1 MAIRRANLSPEF
13 EEQERHKS
21 NLIVEANLL
30 KAQGNYVLASERFAE
45 AADIE
50 DTLATHLWVLDN
62 SEKAFAHAFSALSC
76 WAQAGDLHRAHMA
89 GLALLGRAGITAANK
104 QKLQAYLQTLTQ
116 RTIEWMRH
124 WHGVPPIA
132 AD

>member
-1 MAIRRANLSPEF
+1 MATKRMNLSPEF
-13 EEQERHKS
+13 QEQERQKS
-21 NLIVEANLL
+21 NLILEANLL
-30 KAQGNYVLASERFAE
+30 KAQGNYVLASELFAE
-45 AADIE
+45 AAHIE
-50 DTLATHLWVLDN
+50 EMLAADLWVQAD

-89 GLALLGRAGITAANK
+89 GLALLGRSEITAVNK
-104 QKLQAYLQTLTQ
+104 QRLQIYLQTLTK

-124 WHGVPPIA
+124 WHGSPPVV